1 MAKKRKNIDMLCD
14 YMRKLYEEYNRA
26 FQQEPNADYKI
37 KYQSKSN
44 LLLHLL
50 NEAKAIKHVNRG

>member
-14 YMRKLYEEYNRA
+14 YMRKMYETYTLA
-26 FQQEPNADYKI
+26 YTKEPNADLKI
-37 KYQSKSN
+37 QYQARAF

-50 NEAKAIKHVNRG
+50 NEAKAIKSVNRK